1 MGQKVNPVSFRVGVG
16 KTWKSRW
23 FAQNE
28 EYSKMLWEDIKLRQA
43 LFDRLRLAG
52 VHSIEIERLLRALT
66 VRLKVSRPGV
76 VIGRGGTGIEELKKF
91 ILANLGY
98 KLGDAQAPKVEVPV
112 EEVKNPELSA
122 RLVAQRIAMELE
134 RRLPHRK
141 VVNRTID
148 RVMAAGAKGIKVVV
162 SGRIGGAEIS
172 RTEKFHKGSVPTQTL
187 RADIDFAVER
197 ALLKRGYVGVKVW
210 INRGN
215 VST

>member
-1 MGQKVNPVSFRVGVG
+1 MGQKVNPISFRVGVG

-28 EYSKMLWEDIKLRQA
+28 EYSKMLWEDIKLRQS

-52 VHSIEIERLLRALT
+52 VDSIEIERLPRALT
-66 VRLKVSRPGV
+66 IRLKVSRPGV

-91 ILANLGY
+91 ILDQLGY
-98 KLGDAQAPKVEVPV
+98 KPGDSQAPKVEIPV

-122 RLVAQRIAMELE
+122 KLVSQRITMELE

-141 VVNRTID
+141 VVNRTMD

-162 SGRIGGAEIS
+162 AGRIGGAEIS

-197 ALLKRGYVGVKVW
+197 ALLKKGYVGVKVW
-210 INRGN
+210 INREN
-215 VST
+215 AA

>member
-1 MGQKVNPVSFRVGVG
+1 MGQKVNPISFRVGVG
-16 KTWKSRW
+16 KTWQSRW

-28 EYSKMLWEDIKLRQA
+28 EYSKMLWEDIKLRQS

-52 VHSIEIERLLRALT
+52 VHSIEIERLPRALT
-66 VRLKVSRPGV
+66 IRLKVSRPGV

-91 ILANLGY
+91 ILDQLGY
-98 KLGDAQAPKVEVPV
+98 KPGDSQAPKVEIPV

-122 RLVAQRIAMELE
+122 KLVSQRITMELE

-141 VVNRTID
+141 VVNRTMD

-162 SGRIGGAEIS
+162 AGRIGGAEIS

-197 ALLKRGYVGVKVW
+197 ALLKKGYVGVKVW
-210 INRGN
+210 INREN
-215 VST
+215 AA